1 MSEDKTTQQ
10 QQLIDELQSQLREA
24 VDTLDAIRN
33 GEVDALVVDVIGE
46 PQIFTLENAD
56 RPYRFLIEQMKE
68 GAMTLSDDGVILY
81 GNARLANLFG
91 ASLGK
96 IIGTNLKSYFKES
109 DVSRLENLLSINGP
123 SSRGEFEI
131 VRQDGTSIPIYFS
144 ANEVV
149 TDTSDIRLLGA
160 ILTDLSE
167 QRRYEERL
175 RQTQKM
181 EAVGQ
186 LTGGLAHDFNN
197 LLQAICGNL
206 NLIKL
211 KSDDPERISKWAEN
225 GLQAAERGAK
235 LTSQLLAFSRLQQIE
250 IKPVDTDELMSGI
263 KDLLKHSLGPSVDI
277 RYELTANENPVYGDQ
292 TQLEL
297 AILNLAINAR
307 DAMPQ
312 GGKLT
317 LSTANRFIDNDT
329 DLPAGHYFELSVT
342 DNGTGMSEE
351 VLNRAFEPFFTT
363 KGVGQGTGLGLAQV
377 YGIAQQAGGFAR
389 IRSILGS
396 GTTVTLFLRQAD
408 TMDARAS
415 ELQEMP
421 LDPTSKRQIKIFVID
436 DDDDVRNSLV
446 EVLMILGYSVS
457 DAADGMTGIEM
468 MLKDSPDVLLID
480 YAMPVHNGAE
490 IVKLAREK
498 GLLMPVIF
506 ASGYSD
512 KSALN
517 EAVGVQ
523 ANLLLKPFTIAAL
536 NAELE
541 KVLNEFELYN
551 F

>member
-1 MSEDKTTQQ
+1 MSEEKLAQQ

-91 ASLGK
+91 SSLGK
-96 IIGTNLKSYFKES
+96 IIGTNLKSYFK
-109 DVSRLENLLSINGP
+109 DVDIPRLENLLSIDGP

-131 VRQDGTSIPIYFS
+131 VREDGTSIPIYFS

-149 TDTSDIRLLGA
+149 TDTSEIRLLGA

-211 KSDDPERISKWAEN
+211 KSDDPERISKWAEK

-250 IKPVDTDELMSGI
+250 IKPVDTTELMSGI

-277 RYELTANENPVYGDQ
+277 RYELTENENPVYGDQ

-342 DNGTGMSEE
+342 DNGIGMTEE

-389 IRSILGS
+389 IRSTLGS

-408 TMDARAS
+408 AMGAKAS
-415 ELQEMP
+415 ELHETP
-421 LDPTSKRQIKIFVID
+421 LDSTSKRQIKIFVID

-446 EVLMILGYSVS
+446 EVLMILGYSVL

-468 MLKDSPDVLLID
+468 MLKDTPDVLLID

-541 KVLNEFELYN
+541 KVLNEFELKRY
-551 F
+551 

>member
-1 MSEDKTTQQ
+1 MPKEQIDHQQ
-10 QQLIDELQSQLREA
+10 QMIEELQSQLREA
-24 VDTLDAIRN
+24 LDTLDAIRE
-33 GEVDALVVDVIGE
+33 GEVDALVVGSGGHT
-46 PQIFTLENAD
+46 QIFTLENAD

-81 GNARLANLFG
+81 GNARLANIFG
-91 ASLGK
+91 SGLEK
-96 IIGTNLKSYFKES
+96 IVGSNIKSYFREA
-109 DVSRLENLLSINGP
+109 DVARLESLLSIEGS
-123 SSRGEFEI
+123 SSRAEFEI
-131 VRQDGTSIPIYFS
+131 TRSDGTTLPIYFS

-149 TDTSDIRLLGA
+149 SDTSEIRLLGA

-175 RQTQKM
+175 RQSQKM

-211 KSDDPERISKWAEN
+211 KSDDPLRVGKWAEN

-250 IKPVDTDELMSGI
+250 IKPVDTNALMSGI
-263 KDLLKHSLGPSVDI
+263 KDLLKHSLGPSIDI
-277 RYELTANENPVYGDQ
+277 RYELTDNRNSVFGDQ

-312 GGKLT
+312 GGRLT
-317 LSTANRFIDNDT
+317 ISTANRYIANDA
-329 DLPAGHYFELSVT
+329 DLPPGNYFELSVI
-342 DNGTGMSEE
+342 DNGIGMSEE
-351 VLNRAFEPFFTT
+351 VLNHAFEPFFTT

-377 YGIAQQAGGFAR
+377 YGIAQQAGGSAR
-389 IRSILGS
+389 IRSAVDK
-396 GTTVTLFLRQAD
+396 GTTVTLFLRQAESD
-408 TMDARAS
+408 DANLSVSNELVMDS
-415 ELQEMP
+415 
-421 LDPTSKRQIKIFVID
+421 TSKSNIKIFVID

-457 DAADGMTGIEM
+457 DASDGLTGVEM
-468 MLKDSPDVLLID
+468 MLEDTPDILLID
-480 YAMPVHNGAE
+480 YAMPVHDGAE

-498 GLLMPVIF
+498 GLNMPVIF

-523 ANLLLKPFTIAAL
+523 ANLLLKPFTISSL

-541 KVLNEFELYN
+541 KVLNEFELS
-551 F
+551 

>member
-1 MSEDKTTQQ
+1 MPKEQIDHQQ
-10 QQLIDELQSQLREA
+10 QMIEELQSQLREA
-24 VDTLDAIRN
+24 LDTLDAIRE
-33 GEVDALVVDVIGE
+33 GEVDALVVGSGGHT
-46 PQIFTLENAD
+46 QIFTLENAD

-81 GNARLANLFG
+81 GNARLANIFG
-91 ASLGK
+91 SGLEK
-96 IIGTNLKSYFKES
+96 IVGSNIKSYFREE
-109 DVSRLENLLSINGP
+109 DVARLESLLSIEGP
-123 SSRGEFEI
+123 SSRAEFEI
-131 VRQDGTSIPIYFS
+131 TRSDGTTLPIYFS

-149 TDTSDIRLLGA
+149 SDTSEIRLLGA

-175 RQTQKM
+175 RQSQKM

-211 KSDDPERISKWAEN
+211 KSDDPLRVGKWAEN

-250 IKPVDTDELMSGI
+250 IKPVDTNALMSGI
-263 KDLLKHSLGPSVDI
+263 KDLLKHSLGPSIDI
-277 RYELTANENPVYGDQ
+277 RYELTDNRNSVFGDQ

-312 GGKLT
+312 GGRLT
-317 LSTANRFIDNDT
+317 ISTANRYIANDA
-329 DLPAGHYFELSVT
+329 DLPPGNYFELSVI
-342 DNGTGMSEE
+342 DNGIGMSEE
-351 VLNRAFEPFFTT
+351 VLNHAFEPFFTT

-377 YGIAQQAGGFAR
+377 YGIAQQAGGSAR
-389 IRSILGS
+389 IRSAVDK
-396 GTTVTLFLRQAD
+396 GTTVTLFLRQAESD
-408 TMDARAS
+408 DANLSVSNELVMDS
-415 ELQEMP
+415 
-421 LDPTSKRQIKIFVID
+421 TSKSNIKIFVID

-457 DAADGMTGIEM
+457 DASDGLTGVEM
-468 MLKDSPDVLLID
+468 MLEDTPDILLID

-498 GLLMPVIF
+498 GLNMPVIF

-512 KSALN
+512 KSALD

-523 ANLLLKPFTIAAL
+523 ANLLLKPFTISSL

-541 KVLNEFELYN
+541 KVLNEFELS
-551 F
+551 